1 MLFRCAR
8 TRRQAEMSDE
18 WVRTDHLKLVV
29 VGCPLNG
36 DVFLKSQQTYTPDL
50 ILAISGWRGSQGRRR
65 AEREG
70 LGHVV
75 HAKKRG
81 LD

>member
-1 MLFRCAR
+1 M
-8 TRRQAEMSDE
+8 
-18 WVRTDHLKLVV
+18 VV
-29 VGCPLNG
+29 VGCPFHG
-36 DVFLKSQQTYTPDL
+36 DVFLKSQQTYMPDL
-50 ILAISGWRGSQGRRR
+50 ILAISGWWGSQGQRR